1 MKTRDR
7 IKSTAIVLFN
17 ERGATNVSTV
27 QIFEMMGISPGNLYY
42 YFTNKEHIIRSIWEE
57 DMIPQGDLMLLNTEK
72 SNPVEVLTNMISIIM
87 KHGLKYKF
95 FYMEEYALFKNDPLL
110 QQMYQ
115 KRWDFIVENLTDLF
129 VVWQD
134 KGYMRPSSRAWKKE
148 LAEIFLVAGPAHL
161 RSTLSIHPEYKIK
174 DALAKALNGM
184 LLVVASDFV
193 DEVCE
198 QILAQLKG

>member
-17 ERGATNVSTV
+17 EKGATNVSTV
-27 QIFEMMGISPGNLYY
+27 QISEVMGISPGNLYY

-57 DMIPQGDLMLLNTEK
+57 DMIPQGDLIFLNTENIK
-72 SNPVEVLTNMISIIM
+72 PLEVLTTMMDIIM

-95 FYMEEYALFKNDPLL
+95 FYMEEYALFKNDSLL

-134 KGYMRPSSRAWKKE
+134 KGYMRPSSRA
-148 LAEIFLVAGPAHL
+148 
-161 RSTLSIHPEYKIK
+161 
-174 DALAKALNGM
+174 
-184 LLVVASDFV
+184 
-193 DEVCE
+193 
-198 QILAQLKG
+198 